1 MNISE
6 RLKIIASFIKKDSVL
21 ADIGTDH
28 AYLPIYALKQ
38 GSIHRAICGD
48 VSKGPLRMA
57 QKHVREKGLEDK
69 IALRLGDG
77 LDVIRPDDRVDCVTI
92 CGMGGFLISEIL
104 DEGKERLLP
113 VKRLIL
119 QPNNGEELVRRWL
132 MENNWELISERI
144 LEEEGHIYEILVAEP
159 GDGKKPYTCLE
170 KELLFGPFLLKEKN
184 RIFRMKWEREKIAM
198 QQVLKQLEQAIET
211 PEILKKMESF
221 RKKIR
226 WIEEVLADDKRV

>member
-38 GSIHRAICGD
+38 GLIQRAICGD
-48 VSKGPLRMA
+48 VSKGPLQMA
-57 QKHVREKGLEDK
+57 RKHVREKGLENK
-69 IALRLGDG
+69 IAIRLGDG
-77 LDVIRPDDRVDCVTI
+77 LDVIRPDDQVDCVTI
-92 CGMGGFLISEIL
+92 CGMGGSLINEIL
-104 DEGKERLLP
+104 DKGKERLHS

-119 QPNNGEELVRRWL
+119 QPNNGEEFVRRWL

-170 KELLFGPFLLKEKN
+170 KELLFGPFLLKERN
-184 RIFRMKWEREKIAM
+184 RIFQLKWEREKIAM
-198 QQVLKQLEQAIET
+198 QQVLKQLEQATAT
-211 PEILKKMESF
+211 PEILKKRKSF
-221 RKKIR
+221 TKKIH
-226 WIEEVLADDKRV
+226 WIEEVLADDKRA